1 MRRSMHRVWI
11 ALLAVALA
19 SPVTACA
26 RADHPYS
33 GYGAGAH
40 GGGNR

>member
-1 MRRSMHRVWI
+1 MRRLMQWVWI
-11 ALLAVALA
+11 ALLGAALAWAAVA
-19 SPVTACA
+19 CA
-26 RADHPYS
+26 PADHPYS